1 MENTK
6 ILVVDDD
13 KAIAGA
19 IEKLLVMEGYE
30 VIKAYNGMEAL
41 DALVNND
48 VQLIILDIMMPKM
61 DGLSTMMKVREIK
74 TSPLFFFRRNR
85 RTPIKFSDFQWEP
98 TIMLQNLLIRRNWWQ
113 G

>member
-74 TSPLFFFRRNR
+74 HPHYSSFGEIGGLR
-85 RTPIKFSDFQWEP
+85 
-98 TIMLQNLLIRRNWWQ
+98 
-113 G
+113 